1 MAIWAVQPSTARA
14 RRGPGTTGMSTTR
27 HDGSRAHAVP
37 ALCAELATQHEH
49 KSIFSCRAGPRHMMG
64 HLGRV
69 SVQHDEM
76 ERGKNYHAEGEE
88 EEAAGPQS
96 SPWPPEETTTRS
108 PERG

>member
-1 MAIWAVQPSTARA
+1 
-14 RRGPGTTGMSTTR
+14 
-27 HDGSRAHAVP
+27 
-37 ALCAELATQHEH
+37 
-49 KSIFSCRAGPRHMMG
+49 MMG